1 MNTGTTY
8 GVNYAD
14 NGNIDTKTGLGA
26 FSYNALQPHA
36 VSEIENTGNLVSEVE
51 QIVKYTPFNK
61 VDTIREGN
69 YRLEITYGPDEARK
83 ITRLYNNNVLE
94 KTKYFVGG
102 NYEVEID
109 AVGNERKLH
118 YIYGGDG
125 PTAIFEKTSTAENL
139 YYIHKDHLGSFSAI
153 TDANGVKVDSMSFDP
168 WGRQPK
174 CNQLDL

>member
-61 VDTIREGN
+61 VDTIREGS

-83 ITRLYNNNVLE
+83 ITRLYNNNVLT

-109 AVGNERKLH
+109 GLGNERKLH

-125 PTAIFEKTSTAENL
+125 LAAIFEKPTLLRTCITSTRTTWVRL
-139 YYIHKDHLGSFSAI
+139 L
-153 TDANGVKVDSMSFDP
+153 
-168 WGRQPK
+168 
-174 CNQLDL
+174 QLPMLTE